1 MLIHPIGVGLSSR
14 FWDRFIQHWRTLE
27 PDAADDEWL
36 ETLQTGARAMET
48 RWAVFSFLAGFW
60 RSNWEPQFTG
70 LTVPGQVVFDQSAT
84 GIGCSRSWDDASE
97 RLDTD
102 RRKLPNAAIATL
114 DGLHASLASGYQLL
128 IGLVHAAKSMHRS
141 THIRM
146 MALHQ
151 ATEGLL
157 DLLLGCTHP

>member
-1 MLIHPIGVGLSSR
+1 MGSSR
-14 FWDRFIQHWRTLE
+14 FWDRFIQHWRPLE

-36 ETLQTGARAMET
+36 ETLQAGSRAMKS
-48 RWAVFSFLAGFW
+48 RWTLFSFLAGFW
-60 RSNWEPQFTG
+60 
-70 LTVPGQVVFDQSAT
+70 
-84 GIGCSRSWDDASE
+84 
-97 RLDTD
+97 

-114 DGLHASLASGYQLL
+114 DGLLAQLASGHQLL
-128 IGLVHAAKSMHRS
+128 IGLVHAAKSMRRS

-157 DLLLGCTHP
+157 DLLLGCTHLQTQHRQSLLLFAHCCS